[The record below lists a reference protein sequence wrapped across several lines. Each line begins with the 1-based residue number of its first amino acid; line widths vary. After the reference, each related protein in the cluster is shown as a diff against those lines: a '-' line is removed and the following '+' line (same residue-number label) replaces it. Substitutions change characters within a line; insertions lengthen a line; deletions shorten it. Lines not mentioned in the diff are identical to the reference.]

1 MSSLK
6 LACENSRYF
15 AAPIRSSEVAAVFVG
30 YTKTYIY
37 KVWNS
42 FTQTK
47 FLLYHVHDIKP
58 TIFINWIAL
67 EYSLC
72 ETEQRYQHAAAS

>member
-1 MSSLK
+1 
-6 LACENSRYF
+6 
-15 AAPIRSSEVAAVFVG
+15 
-30 YTKTYIY
+30 
-37 KVWNS
+37 
-42 FTQTK
+42 
-47 FLLYHVHDIKP
+47 VHDIKP